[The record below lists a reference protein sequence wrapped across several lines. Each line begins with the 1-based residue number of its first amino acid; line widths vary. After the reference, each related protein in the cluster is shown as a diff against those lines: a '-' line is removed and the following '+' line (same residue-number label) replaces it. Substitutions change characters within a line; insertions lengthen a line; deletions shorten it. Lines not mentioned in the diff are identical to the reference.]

1 MVEHRIIQP
10 KEAEPAPGKILG
22 EASAELPMRGNFVDG
37 RQEQGPEDHLR
48 VNSRPAETVMVV
60 LIQLSNQCGEVEG
73 GIDLDQKVTRIDA
86 IAQGARR
93 AGIERTVSTSPVN
106 RTQHGQDFLPTRD
119 GMSSLVHY
127 LLPPFSTPRCM
138 PSFGRPQRPVQGCVR
153 PGRGTAY
160 SIRHMCPAYDVSW
173 SDRVR
178 VVTVVALAS
187 RVCPWTGQISL

>member
-127 LLPPFSTPRCM
+127 LLPPFSTPRFM
-138 PSFGRPQRPVQGCVR
+138 PSFGRPQRPIQGCVR
-153 PGRGTAY
+153 SGRSTMPQIRKGISQGT
-160 SIRHMCPAYDVSW
+160 D
-173 SDRVR
+173 
-178 VVTVVALAS
+178 
-187 RVCPWTGQISL
+187 PWGQSGRQPTAPSL